1 MHDHPA
7 GVQILLTDARAR
19 QATPD
24 GKVAEISGKA
34 RSARYRPAL
43 SHTVENI
50 GARFEGILV
59 DLK

>member
-1 MHDHPA
+1 MHDHPD

-19 QATPD
+19 QTTAD

-34 RSARYRPAL
+34 RSARYRAAL
-43 SHTVENI
+43 SHTVENT
-50 GARFEGILV
+50 GPQFEGILV